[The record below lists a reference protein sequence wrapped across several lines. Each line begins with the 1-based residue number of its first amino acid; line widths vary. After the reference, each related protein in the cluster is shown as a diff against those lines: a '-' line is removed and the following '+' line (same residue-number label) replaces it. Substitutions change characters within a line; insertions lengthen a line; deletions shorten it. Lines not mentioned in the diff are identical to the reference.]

1 MEVLHFHMT
10 RFFVRDDITDSRFI
24 IKSKRFNSMSSHREA
39 TLQGH
44 TKNFEI
50 VASNI
55 IHYYCEVA
63 LIEASSLKLRT
74 TDISKMWKRGN
85 WKFFGESMGKEF
97 YLHLI
102 IFWGLVIPC
111 LSQYDIKL
119 CLVVLVSQWWHRF
132 SSCFPAN
139 FWILRLELKVP
150 LLIIST
156 FLMNKIL

>member
-1 MEVLHFHMT
+1 MTTSQTQDSSSSLSDSIQCQAIEKQHF
-10 RFFVRDDITDSRFI
+10 S
-24 IKSKRFNSMSSHREA
+24 
-39 TLQGH
+39 LQGH

-74 TDISKMWKRGN
+74 TDISKMWKKGN
-85 WKFFGESMGKEF
+85 WNFFGESMGKEF
-97 YLHLI
+97 YLYLI

-119 CLVVLVSQWWHRF
+119 CLVVLVSQWGHRF

-139 FWILRLELKVP
+139 FWILTLEYQCYPKSLKYIV
-150 LLIIST
+150 LKYLV
-156 FLMNKIL
+156 MNAR

>member
-63 LIEASSLKLRT
+63 LIEASSLKLRR
-74 TDISKMWKRGN
+74 TDISKMWKKGN
-85 WKFFGESMGKEF
+85 WNHGKRVLFAFDNFLGFGNSLFVSIWHKVVPSSTSKSVRTQ
-97 YLHLI
+97 
-102 IFWGLVIPC
+102 IFKLFSRQFLDFDIGAPV
-111 LSQYDIKL
+111 LS
-119 CLVVLVSQWWHRF
+119 
-132 SSCFPAN
+132 
-139 FWILRLELKVP
+139 
-150 LLIIST
+150 
-156 FLMNKIL
+156 